1 MSNVEKSVR
10 GVQLGVQDVQ
20 LGGIHCLHCSQDL
33 RNQLDAQLNSFIEHV
48 SGFHEFF
55 DT

>member
-1 MSNVEKSVR
+1 MRNFEKSLR
-10 GVQLGVQDVQ
+10 CVQLGVQDVQ
-20 LGGIHCLHCSQDL
+20 LGGIHCLYCSQDL

-48 SGFHEFF
+48 SGFHDFF